1 MREKLKRA
9 LFILSALS
17 LFVFSLSFVD
27 EAPSSVN
34 EGQPKTHFLPKVSYI
49 AVAAAEQQISVVA
62 YGELKPKWDVIL
74 KAQVNGPINFIDP
87 LFEPGS
93 LVTAQKVLMHI
104 EDSFYISEKVTAE
117 VRLAEAK
124 LQLVQAKKKTELAD
138 KDWKRSGI
146 NKLPSELA
154 LFKPQ
159 LKIAEKALESAHQQ
173 LSVAINKSSHTRIK
187 TPFKGIII
195 ERMVGLGQQVDEGE
209 PLLRLID
216 HQNLHLSVFLSE
228 IQWQNLSAHW
238 LNSQVQLFSSM
249 GDFIAMATIVRGGH
263 YLDKETRQYSLFLDL
278 NSEQNRT
285 AVSGQFVQVSVPGKK
300 LKNYL
305 SLPESALTR
314 EGIIWFIDQQ
324 DTLRSYNPKNI
335 FYQNKRVLVPEP
347 DKNDRQGQA
356 VWQVATTP
364 LGSFLAGKK
373 VDPTELKKEN

>member
-74 KAQVNGPINFIDP
+74 KAQVNGAINFIDP

>member
-9 LFILSALS
+9 LFILTALT
-17 LFVFSLSFVD
+17 LFVVVLSFVE
-27 EAPSSVN
+27 EAPSSIN
-34 EGQPKTHFLPKVSYI
+34 EDKPKTHFLPKVSYI
-49 AVAAAEQQISVVA
+49 TVSAAEQQISVVT

-74 KAQVNGPINFIDP
+74 KSQVKGAINYLDPI
-87 LFEPGS
+87 FEPGS
-93 LVTAQKVLMHI
+93 LVTSQKVLMHI
-104 EDSFYISEKVTAE
+104 EDESYISEKVTAE
-117 VRLAEAK
+117 FRLAEAK
-124 LQLVQAKKKTELAD
+124 LQLIQAKKKTELAD
-138 KDWKRSGI
+138 QDWRRSGI
-146 NKLPSELA
+146 NKPPSELA

-173 LSVAINKSSHTRIK
+173 LSVAVNKLSDTRIK

-195 ERMVGLGQQVDEGE
+195 ERMVGLGQQVDEGQ

-228 IQWQNLSAHW
+228 IQWQNLSAYW
-238 LNSQVQLFSSM
+238 LNSKVQIFSNTD
-249 GDFIAMATIVRGGH
+249 DFIAMATIVRGGH
-263 YLDKETRQYSLFLDL
+263 YLDQETRQYSLFLDV

-285 AVSGQFVQVSVPGKK
+285 AVSGQFVQVRVPGKK

-314 EGIIWFIDQQ
+314 DGTVWLIDQQ
-324 DTLRSYNPKNI
+324 DRLRSYQPDSI

-347 DKNDRQGQA
+347 DKNDSQDQTI
-356 VWQVATTP
+356 WQVVTTP

-373 VDPTELKKEN
+373 VQPAELKTEK

>member
-62 YGELKPKWDVIL
+62 FGELKPKWDVIL
-74 KAQVNGPINFIDP
+74 KAQVNGAINFIDP

-195 ERMVGLGQQVDEGE
+195 ERMVGLGQQVYEGE

-228 IQWQNLSAHW
+228 IQWQNLSDHW

>member
-9 LFILSALS
+9 LFILTALC
-17 LFVFSLSFVD
+17 LFVVVLSFFD
-27 EAPSSVN
+27 EVPSSVN
-34 EGQPKTHFLPKVSYI
+34 EDKPKTHFLPKVSYI
-49 AVAAAEQQISVVA
+49 AVSAAEQQISIVM

-74 KAQVNGPINFIDP
+74 KAQVTGAINYLDP
-87 LFEPGS
+87 FFEPGA
-93 LVTAQKVLMHI
+93 LVASQKVLMHI
-104 EDSFYISEKVTAE
+104 ADASYISEKVTAE

-124 LQLVQAKKKTELAD
+124 LQLIQAKKKTELAD
-138 KDWKRSGI
+138 NDWKRSGI

-173 LSVAINKSSHTRIK
+173 LSVAVNKLSDTRIK

-216 HQNLHLSVFLSE
+216 HQNLRLSVFLSE
-228 IQWQNLSAHW
+228 MQWQNLSAHW
-238 LNSQVQLFSSM
+238 LNSQVQLFSST
-249 GDFIAMATIVRGGH
+249 GDFIAMATIVRGGR
-263 YLDKETRQYSLFLDL
+263 YLDKETRQYSLFLDVD
-278 NSEQNRT
+278 SEQNRT
-285 AVSGQFVQVSVPGKK
+285 AVSGQFVQVRVPGKK

-314 EGIIWFIDQQ
+314 DGTVWLIDQQ
-324 DTLRSYNPKNI
+324 DRLRSYQPDSI

-347 DKNDRQGQA
+347 DKNDSQDQTI
-356 VWQVATTP
+356 WQVVTTP

-373 VDPTELKKEN
+373 VQPTELKTEK

>member
-9 LFILSALS
+9 LFILTALA
-17 LFVFSLSFVD
+17 LFVVVLSFVE
-27 EAPSSVN
+27 EAPSSIN
-34 EGQPKTHFLPKVSYI
+34 EDKPKTHFLPKVSYI
-49 AVAAAEQQISVVA
+49 TVSAAEQQISVVT

-74 KAQVNGPINFIDP
+74 KSQVKGAINYLDPI
-87 LFEPGS
+87 FEPGS
-93 LVTAQKVLMHI
+93 LVTSQKVLMHI
-104 EDSFYISEKVTAE
+104 EDESYISEKVTAE
-117 VRLAEAK
+117 FRLAEAK
-124 LQLVQAKKKTELAD
+124 LQLIQAKKKTELAD
-138 KDWKRSGI
+138 QDWRRSGI

-173 LSVAINKSSHTRIK
+173 LSVAVNKLSDTRIK

-195 ERMVGLGQQVDEGE
+195 ERMVGLGQQVDEGQ

-216 HQNLHLSVFLSE
+216 HQNLHLSVYLSE
-228 IQWQNLSAHW
+228 IQWQNLSAYW
-238 LNSQVQLFSSM
+238 LNSKVQIFSNTD
-249 GDFIAMATIVRGGH
+249 DFIAMATIVRGGH
-263 YLDKETRQYSLFLDL
+263 YLDQETRQYSLFLDV

-285 AVSGQFVQVSVPGKK
+285 AVSGQFVQVRVPGKK

-314 EGIIWFIDQQ
+314 DGTVWLIDQQ
-324 DTLRSYNPKNI
+324 DRLRSYQPDSI

-347 DKNDRQGQA
+347 DKNDSQDQTI
-356 VWQVATTP
+356 WQVVTTP

-373 VDPTELKKEN
+373 VQPAELKTEK

>member
-17 LFVFSLSFVD
+17 LFVVSLSFVD

-74 KAQVNGPINFIDP
+74 KAQVNGAINFIDP

-285 AVSGQFVQVSVPGKK
+285 AVSGQFVQVRVPGKK

-314 EGIIWFIDQQ
+314 EGTVWLIDQQ
-324 DTLRSYNPKNI
+324 DRLRSYQPETI
-335 FYQNKRVLVPEP
+335 FYQNKHVLVPEP
-347 DKNDRQGQA
+347 DKNDSRGQKI
-356 VWQVATTP
+356 WHVATTP
-364 LGSFLAGKK
+364 LGSFLAGKQVQPAEFK
-373 VDPTELKKEN
+373 TEK

>member
-74 KAQVNGPINFIDP
+74 KAQVNGAINFIDP

-195 ERMVGLGQQVDEGE
+195 ERMVGLGQQVYEGE

-228 IQWQNLSAHW
+228 IQWQNLSDHW